1 MYYVFW
7 LKLGFGPQ
15 MGRCLYFCNSMHGTD
30 IVFQVGVFFVFF
42 KSMFCK
48 PPLVFS
54 EHAKIDFAKTNS
66 KIAQTQQFKI
76 QLNRVITPTITSYKI
91 AKILVFSRL

>member
-30 IVFQVGVFFVFF
+30 VVFQVGVFFVFF

-54 EHAKIDFAKTNS
+54 EHVKIDFAKTNS
-66 KIAQTQQFKI
+66 KKYPKTTIRNPTKSSYNSNYN
-76 QLNRVITPTITSYKI
+76 QL
-91 AKILVFSRL
+91 